1 MLWSMLTEYRMT
13 VCAISSYARR
23 FFSAIS
29 SAVKACHDDDAAMKG
44 APQWTSGKLLS
55 SFEG

>member
-1 MLWSMLTEYRMT
+1 MLTGHRTT
-13 VCAISSYARR
+13 VCGINLYVRR

-29 SAVKACHDDDAAMKG
+29 SAVKACHDDDPTMKG
-44 APQWTSGKLLS
+44 APQWTNGKLLS